1 MYPQTTL
8 PKLEQRARMPEVRTT
23 ARIYGAGVVLGA
35 TLSAAVWRF
44 TYRTWSVVEY
54 IDRTGRRFH
63 PSERVRLQPW
73 WGVPATLVL
82 LAIGIGASI
91 WLLPQ
96 RRRLIERFS
105 AHLVKPS
112 S

>member
-1 MYPQTTL
+1 M
-8 PKLEQRARMPEVRTT
+8 RAT
-23 ARIYGAGVVLGA
+23 ARIYSARVVLGA
-35 TLSAAVWRF
+35 TLAAAVWLF

-63 PSERVRLQPW
+63 PSERARLQPW
-73 WGVPATLVL
+73 WGVPATLLVL
-82 LAIGIGASI
+82 VIGVGVSVY
-91 WLLPQ
+91 LLPE

-112 S
+112 Q